1 VKTELGQLV
10 EKLGDAHRQNLRSI
24 VLYGPAVAGA
34 QLEDEGPKKVLVV
47 VDRVTPA
54 ELKAAHDVADWWR
67 EVGNPLPVY
76 FTTEEIADASDV
88 FPLDF
93 LDIAEVRHVLYG
105 KDPFENLEIA
115 TDNLRHQ
122 LEYELRGRIIRL
134 RTLYIPA
141 SRNPERLARLMA
153 DSLNSFVTL
162 FRHVLRFHGEE
173 APVDPR
179 EAIIKLVNR
188 LDLDSRTFARIF
200 AYAADEET
208 WLEAETNET
217 FGSYLEQLQQVVDS
231 VDHDAATA
239 K

>member
-1 VKTELGQLV
+1 MKTELGQLV
-10 EKLGDAHRQNLRSI
+10 EKLGEAHRQNLKSI
-24 VLYGPAVAGA
+24 VLYGAAVAGA

-47 VDRVTPA
+47 VDRISPA
-54 ELKAAHDVADWWR
+54 ELKAAHDVAEWWR

-76 FTTEEIADASDV
+76 FTTEEISDAADV

-105 KDPFENLEIA
+105 KDPFEDLDIS
-115 TDNLRHQ
+115 TGNLRHQ
-122 LEYELRGRIIRL
+122 LEYELRGRVIRL

-162 FRHVLRFHGEE
+162 FRHVLRFHGEDV
-173 APVDPR
+173 PVDAR
-179 EAIIKLVNR
+179 ESVLKLVKR

-217 FGSYLEQLQQVVDS
+217 FGSYLEQLQQVIDS
-231 VDHDAATA
+231 VDHA
-239 K
+239 

>member
-1 VKTELGQLV
+1 VKTELGRLV
-10 EKLGDAHRQNLRSI
+10 EKLGEAHRQNLRSI
-24 VLYGPAVAGA
+24 VLYGAAVAGA

-47 VDRVTPA
+47 VDRISPE
-54 ELKAAHDVADWWR
+54 ELKAAHDVAEWWR

-76 FTTEEIADASDV
+76 FTTEEIADAADV

-93 LDIAEVRHVLYG
+93 LDISEVRHVLYG
-105 KDPFENLEIA
+105 KDPFEDLEIA
-115 TDNLRHQ
+115 TGNLRHQ

-153 DSLNSFVTL
+153 DSLNSFATL
-162 FRHVLRFHGEE
+162 FRHVLRFHGED
-173 APVDPR
+173 APVDSR
-179 EAIIKLVNR
+179 EAVIKLVTR

-200 AYAADEET
+200 AYGADEET

-217 FGSYLEQLQQVVDS
+217 FGSYLEQLQLVVDS
-231 VDHDAATA
+231 VDHD
-239 K
+239 